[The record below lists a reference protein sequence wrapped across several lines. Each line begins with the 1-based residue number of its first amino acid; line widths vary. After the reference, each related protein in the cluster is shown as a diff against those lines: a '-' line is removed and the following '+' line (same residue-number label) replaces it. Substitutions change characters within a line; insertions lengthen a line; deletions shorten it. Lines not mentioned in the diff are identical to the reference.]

1 MIGPSAGF
9 LGNSTNRVN
18 TVPAVGRGATTSP
31 PMALAPTSRSLTTG
45 VARCRSSATPSG
57 CRCSLSSSSRN
68 PWLPWNALC
77 INPVRNTRHRQPVDL
92 NMTQKLHGTVALVTG
107 ASSGIGEAT
116 ALALAAE
123 GATVALLAR
132 RRDRLAALKARIESS
147 GGTAL
152 VVEADVSDQQQTAA
166 AVDAVVTELGRL
178 DTVVN
183 NAGLM
188 LIGPAAEADPADWD
202 KMLTVNVQG
211 LLYITRASLP
221 HLIAAAADS
230 PRGVADV
237 VNISSTAG
245 RVARPGTAVY
255 SLTKFGVGA
264 FSEAI
269 RQEVLGQ
276 RVRVGLV
283 EPGTVQTE
291 ITNNLPE
298 ADREAI
304 EARSPGM
311 VKLEPGD
318 IADAVTYIVTRDR
331 RVAVNEILVRAAEQT
346 W

>member
-1 MIGPSAGF
+1 
-9 LGNSTNRVN
+9 
-18 TVPAVGRGATTSP
+18 
-31 PMALAPTSRSLTTG
+31 
-45 VARCRSSATPSG
+45 
-57 CRCSLSSSSRN
+57 
-68 PWLPWNALC
+68 
-77 INPVRNTRHRQPVDL
+77 
-92 NMTQKLHGTVALVTG
+92 MTQKLHGTVALVTG
-107 ASSGIGEAT
+107 ASSGIGEAA

-132 RRDRLAALKARIESS
+132 RRDRLEALKACIESS

-152 VVEADVSDQQQTAA
+152 VVEADVSDQQQAA
-166 AVDAVVTELGRL
+166 VAVDAVVTKLGRL

-188 LIGPAAEADPADWD
+188 LIGPAAEADSADWD

-255 SLTKFGVGA
+255 ALTKFGVGA